1 MNMKKQIDI
10 IVKLQ
15 QIETETISIKS
26 SMNNLPER
34 LNALDEKLESFEKKI
49 KDEESLSNELKKKYR
64 AYESDI
70 QLKDNSI
77 EKLGE
82 KLRAVKTN
90 KEYQSLLK
98 EEEQL
103 RRNNSLIEDKMIEC
117 LDKLEEVTKIVEER
131 KIEYL
136 NLSEHV
142 NKEKEAIKKEV
153 ELKKGELSQLESDW
167 KDFSQ
172 KIDPELLKK
181 FISVKSQVRGI
192 AIAPVKDAVCQG
204 CNMNIPAQLY
214 NELHRFDTLN
224 FCPHCQR
231 IIYWKDC

>member
-1 MNMKKQIDI
+1 MKKQIDLLI
-10 IVKLQ
+10 KLQ
-15 QIETETISIKS
+15 QIETETSSLKS
-26 SMNNLPER
+26 NMNNLPER
-34 LNALDEKLESFEKKI
+34 LNALDKKLESFEKKI
-49 KDEESLSNELKKKYR
+49 KDEESLSNELKKEYR

-77 EKLGE
+77 EKAGG

-103 RRNNSLIEDKMIEC
+103 RRNKSLTEDKMIEC
-117 LDKLEEVTKIVEER
+117 LDKLEEVTKIVAKR
-131 KIEYL
+131 RNEYL
-136 NLSEHV
+136 NFSEHV
-142 NKEKEAIKKEV
+142 NKKKEAIKKEV

-172 KIDPELLKK
+172 KIAPELLKQ
-181 FISVKSQVRGI
+181 FISVKNQIRGI
-192 AIAPVKDAVCQG
+192 AIVPVKDAVCQG

-214 NELHRFDTLN
+214 NELHRFDKLN

-231 IIYWKDC
+231 MIYWKDC

>member
-136 NLSEHV
+136 NLSDHV

-204 CNMNIPAQLY
+204 CNMNIPAQRY